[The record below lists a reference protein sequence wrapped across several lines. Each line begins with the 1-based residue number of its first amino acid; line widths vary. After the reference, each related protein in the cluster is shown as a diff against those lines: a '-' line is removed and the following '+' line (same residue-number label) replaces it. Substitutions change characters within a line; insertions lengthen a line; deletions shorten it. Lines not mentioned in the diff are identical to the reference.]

1 MDYGRA
7 NELMLSLRHRHN
19 DGSWSPLEP
28 RTTHDP
34 ATSDPE
40 RSWASKTIYVCKAC
54 EEEVWVE
61 PLEDP
66 AAPSA

>member
-19 DGSWSPLEP
+19 DGSWSSLEP

-34 ATSDPE
+34 STSDPE
-40 RSWASKTIYVCKAC
+40 REWSRGTIYECRAC
-54 EEEVWVE
+54 QEQVVVE
-61 PLEDP
+61 PIEDP
-66 AAPSA
+66 ANPRA